1 MNVIRQ
7 PNKEVKFLLG
17 RNLYFVKNKYRWN
30 KYCVMK
36 DMVDC
41 KLIFNH
47 MTRAMVSM
55 SYAEFDNIFNNVE
68 SEQYDFLFENYF
80 IVEESY
86 NEMEAIDKVRAHFS
100 IPIDDRYLDEVYQF
114 LILPTT
120 GCNARCFY
128 CYERKMSKS
137 VMTEETAEKVVQYIC
152 KKAKKKDR
160 HITLRWFGGEP
171 LFNMK
176 VIRHI
181 TSRLTELGY
190 KFGSTMISNGYLF
203 SEEVVKEAV
212 EQWKLNN
219 VQITLD
225 GTEEVY
231 NKAKNYIYKNQD
243 EVSPYKKV
251 VDNIGYLTDKKV
263 GVTIRMNV
271 DMYNAENLKE
281 LVREIHDRFPN
292 NKYIG
297 MYAWPIFEDED
308 NVRTDE
314 DRKNVYEKISEI
326 EDVLEECGYGK
337 GRGLDSNIRAHHCMV
352 DGAYNVTI
360 SPNGEL
366 GLCEHYVDSDF
377 WGHIDDDSAE
387 KRDWSII
394 HSWREYVEP
403 NEVCKECPRY
413 PSCIRVKKCLD
424 LKDCSIYH
432 RDFQLRHEEQAMVN
446 MYQQWVDNEK
456 RKRNNKNNRNNG
468 GRCSNGQC
476 STNKPSM
483 PLEAVKPVVKENTP
497 IKTFINKFKDLF
509 KK

>member
-1 MNVIRQ
+1 
-7 PNKEVKFLLG
+7 
-17 RNLYFVKNKYRWN
+17 
-30 KYCVMK
+30 MK
-36 DMVDC
+36 DMPDC

-55 SYAEFDNIFNNVE
+55 SYEEFDNIFNMTD
-68 SEQYDFLFENYF
+68 SDQYDFLFRNYF
-80 IVEESY
+80 LVEESY
-86 NEMEAIDKVRAHFS
+86 DEMAEIDKVRAHLS
-100 IPIDDRYLDEVYQF
+100 IPIDDKYMDELYQF

-128 CYERKMSKS
+128 CYERNMKKS
-137 VMTEETAEKVVQYIC
+137 AMTEETAEKVVQYIC

-160 HITLRWFGGEP
+160 KITLRWFGGEP

-176 VIRHI
+176 IIRYI
-181 TSRLTELGY
+181 VNRLTELGY
-190 KFGSTMISNGYLF
+190 NFSSGMISNGYLF
-203 SEEVVKEAV
+203 TEEIAKEAAEV
-212 EQWKLNN
+212 WKLTN

-225 GTEEVY
+225 GTEDVY

-251 VDNIGYLTDKKV
+251 IENIGYLVNNKIYIS
-263 GVTIRMNV
+263 IRMNT

-281 LVREIHDRFPN
+281 LIKEIHERFPD

-314 DRKNVYEKISEI
+314 DRKNVYEKIREI
-326 EDVLEECGYGK
+326 EEVLDEYGYYK
-337 GRGLDSNIRAHHCMV
+337 GRFMEEKIRSHHCMV
-352 DGAYNVTI
+352 DGAYNVVI

-394 HSWREYVEP
+394 HSWRDYVKP
-403 NEVCKECPRY
+403 NDICKECPRY

-432 RDFQLRHEEQAMVN
+432 RDFQLRHDERDIVET
-446 MYQQWVDNEK
+446 YK
-456 RKRNNKNNRNNG
+456 RWLDDERNKRNNKKRQ
-468 GRCSNGQC
+468 CSNGQC
-476 STNKPSM
+476 NNKNVSSVS
-483 PLEAVKPVVKENTP
+483 ENKNVEKETP
-497 IKTFINKFKDLF
+497 IKTFKNKIKNLF
-509 KK
+509 NK